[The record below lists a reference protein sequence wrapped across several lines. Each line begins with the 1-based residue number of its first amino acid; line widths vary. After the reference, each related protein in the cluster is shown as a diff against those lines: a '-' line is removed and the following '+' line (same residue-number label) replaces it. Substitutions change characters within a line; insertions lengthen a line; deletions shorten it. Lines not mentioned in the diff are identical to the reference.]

1 MLHLPSLP
9 DCVAASWPSHAA
21 PSTVPGG
28 CLWTL
33 GLDSTSCCNLHCTF
47 FGSLYCFSP
56 SVCPAASSFDLDLVT
71 LPQMS
76 TVELKACLGFV
87 PSRTSIC
94 LTRSG
99 VVTRLIQGHFVFS
112 RLLQETSHMA
122 GQARILTPVSA
133 SWERSKP
140 TCSQAQKLVHV
151 HYRISC
157 LAANSFDLDL
167 LALPKMSTVELKD
180 CFGFVPART
189 RDCLARNGVA
199 LALFRS
205 FQALQVKLGS

>member
-1 MLHLPSLP
+1 MGAVKAYCSQAQKLVHVHYRIS
-9 DCVAASWPSHAA
+9 
-21 PSTVPGG
+21 
-28 CLWTL
+28 CL
-33 GLDSTSCCNLHCTF
+33 
-47 FGSLYCFSP
+47 
-56 SVCPAASSFDLDLVT
+56 AASSFDLDLLA
-71 LPQMS
+71 LPKMS

-87 PSRTSIC
+87 PSRTSNC

-140 TCSQAQKLVHV
+140 ICSQAQKLVHV

-157 LAANSFDLDL
+157 LAASSFDLDL
-167 LALPKMSTVELKD
+167 LALPKMSTVELKA
-180 CFGFVPART
+180 CLGFVPSRT
-189 RDCLARNGVA
+189 SICLTRSGVVTRLIQGHFVFSRLLTPVSASWERSKPICTTSPNGW
-199 LALFRS
+199 
-205 FQALQVKLGS
+205 